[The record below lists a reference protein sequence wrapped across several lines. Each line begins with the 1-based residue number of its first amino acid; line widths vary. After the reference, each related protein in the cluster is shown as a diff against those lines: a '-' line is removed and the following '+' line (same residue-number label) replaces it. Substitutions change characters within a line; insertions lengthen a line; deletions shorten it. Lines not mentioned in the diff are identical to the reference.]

1 MSCTTLAKFYGL
13 NGQRLEEWYR
23 LHLSGFYEWEYRG
36 HADKWLLFPENIGPY
51 LSIDET
57 SLSDDELYTILTNK
71 EAKGRK
77 GSIVAIVRGTKAEE
91 VIAVLLKIKDRLRRK
106 VKEVTLDMAANMGL
120 IIKCCFPK
128 ASQVTDRFHVQKLAC
143 DALQEMRI
151 AFRWKAIEQE
161 NKEMALAK
169 EMKELYVA
177 EVLENGDTHRQL
189 LVRSRYLLFKN
200 QDKWTP
206 RQRQRA
212 EILFHYYPSLQVAY
226 KLTMQLKSIYHTTK
240 NKKVAFTR
248 LARWYNAI
256 EESGVE
262 HFGTV
267 MRSVQAHY
275 KTILNF
281 FERRATNA
289 SAESFNAKINAFRS
303 VLRGVNNISYFL
315 FRLKNIYA

>member
-1 MSCTTLAKFYGL
+1 M
-13 NGQRLEEWYR
+13 NGGRLEEWYR
-23 LHLSGFYEWEYRG
+23 LHLSGFYEWEDRE

-57 SLSDDELYTILTNK
+57 SLSDDELYTIITNK

-77 GSIVAIVRGTKAEE
+77 GSIVAIIRGTKAEE
-91 VIAVLLKIKDRLRRK
+91 VIEVLLKIKDRLRRK
-106 VKEVTLDMAANMGL
+106 VKEVTLDMAANMSL
-120 IIKCCFPK
+120 IVSRCFPK

-143 DALQEMRI
+143 DALQDMRI

-161 NKEMALAK
+161 NKEIALAK
-169 EMKELYVA
+169 EMNESYTP

-189 LVRSRYLLFKN
+189 LIRSRYLLFKN
-200 QDKWTP
+200 EDKWIP

-212 EILFHYYPSLQVAY
+212 EILFHYYPTLETAY
-226 KLTMQLKSIYHTTK
+226 KLTMQLKRIYHTTK
-240 NKKVAFTR
+240 DKKVALTR
-248 LARWYNAI
+248 LAKWYNAI
-256 EESGVE
+256 EESGFE

-289 SAESFNAKINAFRS
+289 SAESFNAKIKAFRS
-303 VLRGVNNISYFL
+303 QLRGVNNIPYFL